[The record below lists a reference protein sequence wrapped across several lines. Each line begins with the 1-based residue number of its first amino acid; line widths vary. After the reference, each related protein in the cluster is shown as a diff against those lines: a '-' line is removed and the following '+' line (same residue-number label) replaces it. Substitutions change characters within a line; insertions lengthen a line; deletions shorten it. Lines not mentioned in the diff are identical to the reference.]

1 MRVWVSGRQVRL
13 DPAHA
18 LGKGGEADI
27 FDLGNGRALKLFK
40 GADHPDY
47 AGSPDEQRGAL
58 MRLALH
64 QTKLRE
70 FPRLPAAV
78 VAPEELVTGRGG
90 SPILGYTMRLVAA
103 AEPFARYAEPAFRRQ
118 GVAAAAVA
126 ELLLSLHRIVEEV
139 HGAGVVIGDFN
150 DQNVLVTG
158 AGGGPAASGCVH
170 LIDSDSFQFGPYP
183 CQVFTERFVDPLL
196 CDPAL
201 PHLLLCRPY
210 TGDSDWYA
218 YAALLMQSLLCVGP
232 YGGVY
237 RPQDPSRLVPHGA
250 RPLRRITVFHPEVRY
265 PKPALPREILP
276 DDLLHELSA
285 RFEQDRRG
293 VFPRSLVEALRF
305 TRCDACG
312 LEHARPLC
320 PACRPVPEGAVKETI
335 VVRGAVTATRIF
347 RTRGVILAAASAAD
361 GLAWLYHEDG
371 AFRRESGAVV
381 MQGALDP
388 QLHVRLAGRTT
399 LLGKGGEVV
408 TLRDGAVASR
418 RSVDC
423 CDGAPALDCDGTR
436 AVWADA
442 GQLWRDGR
450 LGRDLVGTVLQ
461 GQTRV
466 FCGARFGFGLT
477 RAGKLTL
484 AFVFDAARPGIN
496 DRVKLPPMPGRL
508 VRAACAFGGDL
519 AWLFLSL
526 EAGGKVLNRCVVID
540 ATGATVAAAEAE
552 AGDGSW
558 LGAVGGHAAAGRM
571 LLCPTDAGVVRVE
584 PQGRVGTRRLCRRGP
599 VAGGAEPC
607 EGSAVATLQVT
618 REFPDTEPFVH
629 AGCRLVAGA
638 DGLYVIDAQEIHLL
652 KLQ

>member
-1 MRVWVSGRQVRL
+1 MRVWVNGRQVRL

-27 FDLGNGRALKLFK
+27 FDLGNGKVLKLFK

-47 AGSPDEQRGAL
+47 AGNPDEQRGAVV
-58 MRLALH
+58 RLARH

-70 FPRLPAAV
+70 FPRNLPAAV

-103 AEPFARYAEPAFRRQ
+103 AEPLARFAEPSFRRQ
-118 GVAAAAVA
+118 GVAAASVA
-126 ELLLSLHRIVEEV
+126 ELLLALHRAVEAV

-150 DQNVLVTG
+150 DQNVLV
-158 AGGGPAASGCVH
+158 AGGVPW

-196 CDPAL
+196 CDAAA
-201 PHLLLCRPY
+201 PHLLLCRPC

-237 RPQDPSRLVPHGA
+237 RPKDPSRLVPHGA
-250 RPLRRITVFHPEVRY
+250 RPLHRITVFHPDVRY

-276 DDLLHELSA
+276 DEVLHELSA
-285 RFEQDRRG
+285 RFEKDRRG
-293 VFPRSLVEALRF
+293 VFPRGLVEGLRF

-320 PACRPVPEGAVKETI
+320 PACRPLPAGAVKETI
-335 VVRGAVTATRIF
+335 IVRGAVTATRIF
-347 RTRGVILAAASAAD
+347 RTRGVILTAAAAAD
-361 GLAWLYHEDG
+361 GLAWLYHEGG
-371 AFRRESGAVV
+371 AFRREDGAVV
-381 MQGALDP
+381 MQGGLDP
-388 QLHVRLAGRTT
+388 QLHVRLAGRAT
-399 LLGKGGEVV
+399 LLGKGNEVV
-408 TLRDGAVASR
+408 TLRDGVVSGR

-423 CDGAPALDCDGTR
+423 CDGVPAFDCDGER
-436 AVWADA
+436 AIWADA

-450 LGRDLVGTVLQ
+450 LGRDLIGAVLQ

-466 FCGARFGFGLT
+466 WAGPRLGVGLT
-477 RAGKLTL
+477 RAGQLTL
-484 AFVFDAARPGIN
+484 AFVFDAARAGIN
-496 DRVKLPPMPGRL
+496 DRVQLPPMPGRL
-508 VRAACAFGGDL
+508 VRTACAFGGDL

-526 EAGGKVLNRCVVID
+526 EVGPKVINRCVVVD
-540 ATGATVAAAEAE
+540 AAGATLAAAEAE
-552 AGDGSW
+552 NGDGSW
-558 LGAVGGHAAAGRM
+558 LGAVGGQAAAGRL

-584 PQGRVGTRRLCRRGP
+584 PQGP
-599 VAGGAEPC
+599 
-607 EGSAVATLQVT
+607 TLAVT

-629 AGCRLVAGA
+629 GGCRLVASA
-638 DGLYVIDAQEIHLL
+638 PGLYVIDANQITLL
-652 KLQ
+652 RLQQ